1 MPTGTQLFSEKG
13 GGFMKKFH
21 VVVRG
26 YVGVQVKAEHEDMA
40 QAMIEAAVTEQK
52 ARKYGL
58 KKKQLTAVSQMQNT
72 SFEVFLDPET
82 FLYKS

>member
-1 MPTGTQLFSEKG
+1 
-13 GGFMKKFH
+13 MKKFH

-58 KKKQLTAVSQMQNT
+58 KKKQLTAISQMQHT

-82 FLYKS
+82 FLYKP